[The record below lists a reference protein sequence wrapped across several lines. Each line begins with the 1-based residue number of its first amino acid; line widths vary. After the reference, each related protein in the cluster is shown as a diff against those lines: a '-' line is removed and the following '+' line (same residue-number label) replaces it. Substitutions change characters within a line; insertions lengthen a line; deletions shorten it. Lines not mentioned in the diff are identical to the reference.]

1 MEPQPYIVYEF
12 QVRCQC
18 DSSLIS
24 DWSPSY
30 TIKSA
35 ESAPVG
41 EVDAWWDCGQL
52 LSSFDCFLNW
62 KNLSVSQARG
72 YILGYEVTFF
82 YNNGTVQQMNVS
94 TDDPSSLFLY
104 DKMRWRLNLPLKD
117 MSSVSVSAYNAL
129 GATKASPLPLPTSGK
144 QANEPTIYL
153 DMNEQNLT
161 VSWNLPSKFFD
172 SVKQYVVQYKECQ
185 PGDSFDWIKV
195 DKNQTTAFFR
205 GTFKRYTSYQVSLF
219 AVSNFNEVSQLAE
232 ARGYSVQGVPSTVP
246 SFGTSHFSGTSV
258 TLFWEPVPSYNQKG
272 LILYYQIGLNTQKV
286 YNVSGTPDKGNMTLK
301 LRDLSPGQ
309 EYKVWIRAVTVAGPG
324 AAVTTTFTI
333 NHDEDY
339 VNLIVIVVV
348 LVFLCLFG
356 SILCFFQRTNKLCPV
371 APQCLYEKVPDPSN
385 SHIFRQM
392 KHQINEPLTWICD
405 PHNEPYP
412 RISVLE
418 VVEKK
423 VFDPDRMRKE
433 SSCYRMDCLDDERE
447 DPITENGDS
456 ADARYGRKEYSKMVD
471 LDEEKNDYWSSSEEE
486 QSTSED
492 GRPSTDYT
500 TFQSI
505 LMEWQPDEQGL
516 QQVLQLLKDSQ
527 SPNTVTQRAVQQK
540 LEQLNQF
547 PDFNNYLIFVLTRLK
562 TEDEPTRSLS
572 GLILKNNVK
581 AHFQNFPSGVSDF
594 IKRECLNSIGD
605 PSPLIRATIGIL
617 ITTIAS
623 KGELQSWPELLP
635 QLCSLLDSE
644 DYNTCEGSFGALQK
658 ICEDSSE
665 LLDSDALNRPLNV
678 MIPKFLQ
685 FFKHCSPKIR
695 SHAIACVNQFIIGR
709 AQALMDNIDTFIE
722 SLFVLAVDEDSEVR
736 KNVCRALVMLL
747 EVRIDRLIPHM
758 HSIIQYMLQRTQDP
772 DENVA
777 LEACEFWLTLAEQP
791 ICKEA
796 LSGHLMQLIPVLVNG
811 MKYSEIDIILL
822 KGDVEED
829 EAVPDSEQD
838 IKPRFHK
845 SRTVTLQHEGG
856 EGEEDEDIEDDD
868 DDDDDDDALTDW
880 NLRKCSAAA
889 LDVLANVFRDDLLPH
904 LLPLLKGLLFHPD
917 WVVKESGILV
927 LGAIAEGCMQ
937 GMVPYL
943 PELIPHL
950 IQSLSDKKALVRS
963 IACWTLSRYA
973 HWVVSQPPDSYL
985 KPLMTELLKRILDS
999 NKRVQEAA
1007 CSSFATLEEEACT
1020 ELVPYLSFILDTLVF
1035 AFGKYQHKNLLILYD
1050 AIGTLADSVGHHLNQ
1065 PEYIQ
1070 KLMPPLIAKWNQLKD
1085 EDKDL
1090 FPLLECL
1097 SSVATALQSG
1107 FLPYCEPVYQRCVTL
1122 VQKTL
1127 AQAMMYN
1134 QQPDQYEAP
1143 DKDFMIVALDLLS
1156 GLAEGLGGHVEQL
1169 VARSNIM
1176 TLLFQ
1181 CMQDT
1186 MPEVRQS
1193 SFALLGDLTKACF
1206 LHVKP
1211 CISEFMP
1218 ILGLNLNPEFISVC
1232 NNATWA
1238 IGEISM
1244 QMGAE
1249 MQPYVGMVLPNL
1261 VEIINRPNTPKT
1273 LLENTAITIG
1283 RLGFVCPQ
1291 EVAPQLQHFIR
1302 PWCTSLRNIRD
1313 NEEKDSAFRGICVMI
1328 GVNPAGVVQDFI
1340 FFCDA
1345 VASWVSPKED
1355 LRDMF
1360 YKILHGFKDQVGEE
1374 NWQQFSEQFPPLLK
1388 ERLSACYGV

>member
-1 MEPQPYIVYEF
+1 P
-12 QVRCQC
+12 
-18 DSSLIS
+18 
-24 DWSPSY
+24 
-30 TIKSA
+30 
-35 ESAPVG
+35 
-41 EVDAWWDCGQL
+41 
-52 LSSFDCFLNW
+52 
-62 KNLSVSQARG
+62 
-72 YILGYEVTFF
+72 
-82 YNNGTVQQMNVS
+82 
-94 TDDPSSLFLY
+94 
-104 DKMRWRLNLPLKD
+104 
-117 MSSVSVSAYNAL
+117 
-129 GATKASPLPLPTSGK
+129 
-144 QANEPTIYL
+144 
-153 DMNEQNLT
+153 
-161 VSWNLPSKFFD
+161 
-172 SVKQYVVQYKECQ
+172 
-185 PGDSFDWIKV
+185 
-195 DKNQTTAFFR
+195 
-205 GTFKRYTSYQVSLF
+205 
-219 AVSNFNEVSQLAE
+219 
-232 ARGYSVQGVPSTVP
+232 
-246 SFGTSHFSGTSV
+246 
-258 TLFWEPVPSYNQKG
+258 
-272 LILYYQIGLNTQKV
+272 
-286 YNVSGTPDKGNMTLK
+286 GTP
-301 LRDLSPGQ
+301 
-309 EYKVWIRAVTVAGPG
+309 GPPPP
-324 AAVTTTFTI
+324 A
-333 NHDEDY
+333 
-339 VNLIVIVVV
+339 
-348 LVFLCLFG
+348 
-356 SILCFFQRTNKLCPV
+356 
-371 APQCLYEKVPDPSN
+371 
-385 SHIFRQM
+385 
-392 KHQINEPLTWICD
+392 
-405 PHNEPYP
+405 
-412 RISVLE
+412 
-418 VVEKK
+418 
-423 VFDPDRMRKE
+423 
-433 SSCYRMDCLDDERE
+433 MD
-447 DPITENGDS
+447 
-456 ADARYGRKEYSKMVD
+456 
-471 LDEEKNDYWSSSEEE
+471 
-486 QSTSED
+486 
-492 GRPSTDYT
+492 
-500 TFQSI
+500 
-505 LMEWQPDEQGL
+505 WQPDEQGL

-527 SPNTVTQRAVQQK
+527 SPNTATQRVVQDK
-540 LEQLNQF
+540 LKQLNQF

-562 TEDEPTRSLS
+562 SEDEPTRSLS

-581 AHFQNFPSGVSDF
+581 AHFQSFPPPVAEF
-594 IKRECLNSIGD
+594 IKQECLNHLGD
-605 PSPLIRATIGIL
+605 ASSLIRATIGIL

-623 KGELQSWPELLP
+623 KGELQMWPELLP
-635 QLCSLLDSE
+635 QLCNLLNSE
-644 DYNTCEGSFGALQK
+644 DYNTCEGAFGALQK

-695 SHAIACVNQFIIGR
+695 SHAIACVNQFIMDR
-709 AQALMDNIDTFIE
+709 AQALMENIDTFIE
-722 SLFVLAVDEDSEVR
+722 HLFALAVDEDPEVR
-736 KNVCRALVMLL
+736 KDVCRALVMLL

-758 HSIIQYMLQRTQDP
+758 YSIIQYMLQRTQDS

-791 ICKEA
+791 ICKDV
-796 LSGHLMQLIPVLVNG
+796 LTTHLVQLIPILVHG
-811 MKYSEIDIILL
+811 MRYSEIDIILL

-845 SRTVTLQHEGG
+845 SRTVTL
-856 EGEEDEDIEDDD
+856 DDD
-868 DDDDDDDALTDW
+868 DTLSDW

-889 LDVLANVFRDDLLPH
+889 LDVLANVFREELLPH
-904 LLPLLKGLLFHPD
+904 LLPLLKELLFHLE

-950 IQSLSDKKALVRS
+950 IRCLADRKALVRS

-973 HWVVSQPPDSYL
+973 HWVVAQPPELYL
-985 KPLMTELLKRILDS
+985 KPLMTELLQRILDG

-1007 CSSFATLEEEACT
+1007 CSAFATLEEEACT

-1070 KLMPPLIAKWNQLKD
+1070 KLMPPLIQKWNELKD

-1134 QQPDQYEAP
+1134 QHPEQYEAP

-1181 CMQDT
+1181 CMQVSGGGT
-1186 MPEVRQS
+1186 PLNPQS
-1193 SFALLGDLTKACF
+1193 AGDPASVSPGL
-1206 LHVKP
+1206 P
-1211 CISEFMP
+1211 RGWGPEFMP
-1218 ILGLNLNPEFISVC
+1218 ILGTNLNPEFISVC

-1238 IGEISM
+1238 IGEICM
-1244 QMGAE
+1244 QMGSE
-1249 MQPYVGMVLPNL
+1249 MQPYVPMVLQNL

-1291 EVAPQLQHFIR
+1291 EVAPMLQQFIR

-1328 GVNPAGVVQDFI
+1328 GVNPGGVVQ
-1340 FFCDA
+1340 
-1345 VASWVSPKED
+1345 VRGSRNLGRGSPKPGGRGPQNPEE
-1355 LRDMF
+1355 
-1360 YKILHGFKDQVGEE
+1360 ILHGFKAQVGEG
-1374 NWQQFSEQFPPLLK
+1374 NWAHFSEQFPPLLK
-1388 ERLSACYGV
+1388 ERLAAFYGL